1 MIKNFN
7 HVAIAVKDLD
17 ETLRVFENLFGL
29 KPSKIEDVPDQ
40 GVKAAL
46 IPIGSGEIELLEPI
60 DPNGGVAKFLER
72 RGEGIHHICLDVDDT
87 DAVLKSLAEKGVE
100 LIDKVGR
107 KGLAG
112 KVGFI
117 HPKSTKGVLIEIAHY
132 FEPLGCRFHAVLLQD
147 FHVSFQPKHL
157 PRRLQYCN
165 HFNLILN
172 TI

>member
-7 HVAIAVKDLD
+7 HVAIAVNNLD
-17 ETLRVFENLFGL
+17 ETLSIFESLFGL

-60 DPNGGVAKFLER
+60 DPNGGVAKFLEKK
-72 RGEGIHHICLDVDDT
+72 GEGVHHICLEVDNT
-87 DAVLKSLAEKGVE
+87 DEELKSLADKGVQ

-117 HPKSTKGVLIEIAHY
+117 HPKSTKGVLIEIAQK
-132 FEPLGCRFHAVLLQD
+132 V
-147 FHVSFQPKHL
+147 
-157 PRRLQYCN
+157 
-165 HFNLILN
+165 
-172 TI
+172 